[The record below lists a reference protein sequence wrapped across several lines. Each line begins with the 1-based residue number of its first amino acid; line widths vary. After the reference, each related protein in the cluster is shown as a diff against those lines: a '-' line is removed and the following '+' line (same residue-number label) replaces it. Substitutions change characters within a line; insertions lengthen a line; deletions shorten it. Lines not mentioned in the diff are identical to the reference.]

1 MYRTV
6 ALAVCLSALPV
17 TAFAVGSGM
26 GMYGTA
32 SFGGGGGGNSSTID
46 AQEEYDQATRLM
58 DKQDY
63 ADAIR
68 HLLRVDRVQQ
78 GNAEILNDLGYATRM
93 TGDYDTSLDY
103 LQRAI
108 SRNPDLKIA
117 YANLGLL
124 YLAMHKPDDARQ
136 QLDALKKLCPNGCE
150 EQDTLN
156 QSIAAYDVAAKAP
169 PSATPSAAAAK

>member
-1 MYRTV
+1 MHRTV
-6 ALAVCLSALPV
+6 ALALCLSALPV
-17 TAFAVGSGM
+17 AAYAVGSGM

-32 SFGGGGGGNSSTID
+32 SFGGGGGGSASGIN

-68 HLLRVDRVQQ
+68 HLLRVNQAQQ
-78 GNAEILNDLGYATRM
+78 GNPEILNDLGYAMRM

-108 SRNPDLKIA
+108 ARKPDLKIA
-117 YANLGLL
+117 YANLGEL

-136 QLDALKKLCPNGCE
+136 QLDALKRLCPGGCE
-150 EQDTLN
+150 EQDNLN
-156 QSIAAYDVAAKAP
+156 QSIAAYDVAAKTSSANSGAAP
-169 PSATPSAAAAK
+169 AK

>member
-1 MYRTV
+1 MHRTV
-6 ALAVCLSALPV
+6 ALALCLSALPI
-17 TAFAVGSGM
+17 TAYAVGSGM

-32 SFGGGGGGNSSTID
+32 SFGGGGGGDASGVN

-68 HLLRVDRVQQ
+68 HLLRVNSVKQ
-78 GNAEILNDLGYATRM
+78 GNAEILNDLGYAMRM

-108 SRNPDLKIA
+108 ARKPDLKIA
-117 YANLGLL
+117 YANLGQLF
-124 YLAMHKPDDARQ
+124 LAMHKPDDARQ
-136 QLDALKKLCPNGCE
+136 QLDALKKLCPDGCE
-150 EQDTLN
+150 EQDNLN
-156 QSIAAYDVAAKAP
+156 QSIAAYDVAAKVP
-169 PSATPSAAAAK
+169 PASSGASPAK

>member
-1 MYRTV
+1 MHRTV
-6 ALAVCLSALPV
+6 ALALCLGVLPA

-32 SFGGGGGGNSSTID
+32 SFGGGGGGNASAVN

-68 HLLRVDRVQQ
+68 HLIRVNSVSQ
-78 GNAEILNDLGYATRM
+78 GNPEILNDLGYATRM

-108 SRNPDLKIA
+108 ARNPDLKIA
-117 YANLGLL
+117 YANLGML

-136 QLDALKKLCPNGCE
+136 QLDTLKRLCPGGCE
-150 EQDTLN
+150 EQDNLN
-156 QSIAAYDVAAKAP
+156 QSISAYDIAAKAP
-169 PSATPSAAAAK
+169 AANPGAAPAR

>member
-1 MYRTV
+1 
-6 ALAVCLSALPV
+6 
-17 TAFAVGSGM
+17 M

-32 SFGGGGGGNSSTID
+32 SFGGGGGGNASAVN

-68 HLLRVDRVQQ
+68 HLLRVNSVSQ
-78 GNAEILNDLGYATRM
+78 GNAEILNDLGYAMRM
-93 TGDYDTSLDY
+93 TGDYDTSLEY

-108 SRNPDLKIA
+108 SRKPDLKIA

-124 YLAMHKPDDARQ
+124 YLSMHKPDDARQ
-136 QLDALKKLCPNGCE
+136 QLDALKQLCPNGCE
-150 EQDTLN
+150 EQDNLN
-156 QSIAAYDVAAKAP
+156 QSIAAYDVAAKMP
-169 PSATPSAAAAK
+169 AANPLPK

>member
-1 MYRTV
+1 MHRTV
-6 ALAVCLSALPV
+6 ALALCLGVLPV
-17 TAFAVGSGM
+17 TAYAVGSGM

-32 SFGGGGGGNSSTID
+32 SFGGGGGGNASGVN

-68 HLLRVDRVQQ
+68 HLIRVNHVQQ
-78 GNAEILNDLGYATRM
+78 GNAEILNDLGYAMRM
-93 TGDYDTSLDY
+93 TGDYDTSLSY

-108 SRNPDLKIA
+108 ARNPDLKIA

-124 YLAMHKPDDARQ
+124 YLAMHKPDEAHQ
-136 QLDALKKLCPNGCE
+136 QLDALKRLCPNGCE
-150 EQDTLN
+150 EQDNLN
-156 QSIAAYDVAAKAP
+156 QSIATYNVAAKVP
-169 PSATPSAAAAK
+169 PK

>member
-1 MYRTV
+1 
-6 ALAVCLSALPV
+6 
-17 TAFAVGSGM
+17 M

-32 SFGGGGGGNSSTID
+32 SFGGGGGGNASAVN

-63 ADAIR
+63 QDAIG
-68 HLLRVDRVQQ
+68 HLLRVNSVAQ
-78 GNAEILNDLGYATRM
+78 GNPEILNDLGYATRM

-108 SRNPDLKIA
+108 ARKPDLKIA

-124 YLAMHKPDDARQ
+124 YLAMHKPDEARQ
-136 QLDALKKLCPNGCE
+136 QLDALKQLCPNGCD
-150 EQDTLN
+150 EQDSLN
-156 QSIAAYDVAAKAP
+156 QSIATYSVAVKTPAANP
-169 PSATPSAAAAK
+169 PPK